1 MAKTD
6 LAAFRRQLL
15 DSEAEMDALFQDL
28 AVEIGNMVLRA
39 QNPDGTVPISA
50 LPGLQRQAE
59 AAVRRR
65 FLNREGRAFGENNE
79 PLAPFPQ
86 IVADG
91 QKAMIRLALE
101 RTAAILDK
109 SLPED
114 LRAALTGRE
123 VVT

>member
-1 MAKTD
+1 M
-6 LAAFRRQLL
+6 

-65 FLNREGRAFGENNE
+65 FLNREGRAFDDRNE

-101 RTAAILDK
+101 RMVAILDK
-109 SLPED
+109 ALPED
-114 LRAALTGRE
+114 LRIRLAARE
-123 VVT
+123 IVNAP